1 MMKILTLVK
10 TKRARLLASPHI
22 RDKIPDLSLGQN
34 PEIYEKQ
41 MSVLSLKDI
50 MSSKVRSMDLLF
62 ETLELPVKKTK
73 KV

>member
-1 MMKILTLVK
+1 MQGGIH
-10 TKRARLLASPHI
+10 RLRYI
-22 RDKIPDLSLGQN
+22 WDKIPDLSLGQN

-62 ETLELPVKKTK
+62 ESLELPVKKTK